1 MIQQVSQAIS
11 LQVER
16 NSDQMIADLF
26 DQNDLEEQLIVVA
39 KNSERRS
46 DVGLEQ
52 IIVQQQQIIENREEN
67 DVENKTDQQN
77 EENFLNS
84 NENVGQTKSKGLT
97 PRALA
102 KRAERAIKEAFQ
114 PTPKRSKKRRRLF

>member
-1 MIQQVSQAIS
+1 
-11 LQVER
+11 
-16 NSDQMIADLF
+16 MIADLF

-46 DVGLEQ
+46 DGGFRT
-52 IIVQQQQIIENREEN
+52 INVQQQQIIENREEN

-77 EENFLNS
+77 EENFF
-84 NENVGQTKSKGLT
+84 ETVTKMLVKLK
-97 PRALA
+97 AKDLHLEHLA

-114 PTPKRSKKRRRLF
+114 PTPKRSKNVVDYFK